1 MLINGTAN
9 KKFQLN
15 CNELRKKLTEIG
27 YEEQESIER
36 VQTFDKNGLTR
47 EKEKKKYN
55 SDTNYTYLQPLST
68 SKLYQQTL
76 STTPIFAFRRKET
89 LHDLLRCKNIANN
102 RVPKNSNKKIGFF
115 TKCFSK
121 LGNLSCKQALHSSSF
136 TSYITKKA
144 YNIFYNLDC
153 RSKLVI
159 YLVECTICHIQY
171 VNKSETQVNL
181 RLNNG
186 QVENSENLEISENSE
201 VFVRD
206 F

>member
-1 MLINGTAN
+1 MKSRKVLKEYKLLTKMGSQEKRKRKNTTQIPIILTYNHSLLQNFIN
-9 KKFQLN
+9 
-15 CNELRKKLTEIG
+15 
-27 YEEQESIER
+27 
-36 VQTFDKNGLTR
+36 
-47 EKEKKKYN
+47 
-55 SDTNYTYLQPLST
+55 
-68 SKLYQQTL
+68 KLYQQ
-76 STTPIFAFRRKET
+76 TPIFAFRRKET